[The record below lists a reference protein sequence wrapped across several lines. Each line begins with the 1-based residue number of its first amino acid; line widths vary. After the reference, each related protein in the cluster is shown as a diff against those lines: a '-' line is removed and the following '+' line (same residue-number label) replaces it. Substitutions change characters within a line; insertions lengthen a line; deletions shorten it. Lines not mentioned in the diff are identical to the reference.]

1 MEAQFLEKIK
11 YELING
17 YSKKRHPFRY
27 FTLATIQDDSPTQRT
42 VVLRKLLNDFTL
54 LFYTD
59 SRTNKM
65 KDFEKNPA
73 FSALFYHPKQ
83 LFQVRCSG
91 NAKIITDK
99 NELLNYWNKI
109 PENSRKDYITAK
121 TPSTTIDNP
130 DHVMYLED
138 KNYFT
143 AIQLIPDTIEFLQLK
158 RPNHLRIQYTK
169 KENNWVGEFLVP

>member
-1 MEAQFLEKIK
+1 MKTQFLEKIK

-27 FTLATIQDDSPTQRT
+27 FTLATIQHNKPTQRT
-42 VVLRKLLNDFTL
+42 VVLRKLLDNYTL

-59 SRTNKM
+59 SRTDKI
-65 KDFEKNPA
+65 KDLKNNPA

-83 LFQVRCSG
+83 LFQLRFMG
-91 NAKIITDK
+91 NAKIVTDK
-99 NELLNYWNKI
+99 NQLLDYWKRI
-109 PENSRKDYITAK
+109 PENSRKDYITQKA
-121 TPSTTIDNP
+121 PSTKIDNP
-130 DHVMYLED
+130 DHISYLAE

-158 RPNHLRIQYTK
+158 RPNHLRILYTK
-169 KENNWVGEFLVP
+169 KDDIWVGEFLVP